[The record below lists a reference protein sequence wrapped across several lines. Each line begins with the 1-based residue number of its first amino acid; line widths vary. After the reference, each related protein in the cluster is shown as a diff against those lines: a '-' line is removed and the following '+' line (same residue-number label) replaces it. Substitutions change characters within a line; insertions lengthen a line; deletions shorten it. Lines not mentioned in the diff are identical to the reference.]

1 MVRLVVLFAVLLML
15 TAISLV
21 TARFQSRELFVA
33 SDRLSAQAH
42 ELDTEWRRLQLDRAE
57 LARNVR
63 IDQIARND
71 LHMVPATPDRTVY
84 IRSGQAKSGAASA
97 ASASGGRP

>member
-15 TAISLV
+15 SAISLV

-33 SDRLSAQAH
+33 SERLSAQTH

-71 LHMVPATPDRTVY
+71 LHLVPAKPDRTIY
-84 IRSGQAKSGAASA
+84 IRSGQQASVPAAPA
-97 ASASGGRP
+97 QGGRP